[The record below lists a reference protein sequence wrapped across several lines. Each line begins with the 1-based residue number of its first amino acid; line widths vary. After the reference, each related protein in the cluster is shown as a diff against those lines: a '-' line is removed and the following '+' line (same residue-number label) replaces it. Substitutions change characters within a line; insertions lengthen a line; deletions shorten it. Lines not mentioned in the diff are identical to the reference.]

1 MTSAAHDPAAHDP
14 GDGGPA
20 RAPSDGGPGN
30 FISDLIANDVQTGKN
45 GGRVATRFPP
55 EPNGYLHIGH
65 AKSICTNFGLAAKFG
80 GTTNLR
86 FDDTN
91 PEAEDVE
98 FVESIESDVR
108 WLGFDWQ
115 GRKYF
120 ASDYFEKL
128 YEFAVLLIKAGK
140 AYVDSRP
147 LEDIRAT
154 RGDFYRPGE
163 DSPDR
168 GRSVENNLLLFSKM
182 RAGELPDGSHV
193 LRAKIDMASTDVK
206 LRDPVMYRI
215 RRVRHHRTG
224 DAWCIYPMYDWA
236 HGQSDAIE
244 GITHSICTLEFKNHR
259 GLYHWFLDNLPF
271 EEHPEQIEFA
281 RLNLTHTVLSKRKLK
296 ELVVGKYVSGWDD
309 PRMPTLAGLRRR
321 GYTPAAIRSFCE
333 RIGVSTRDSVVDVAL
348 LEHALR
354 EDLNATSPRVMAV
367 LRPLKVTV
375 SNMAEGDVE
384 WFDAPYDPENA
395 GGPSRK
401 VPFSRELFIEQEDF
415 AETPP
420 KKWFRLAAGQEV
432 RLRYACLVKCE
443 EVKKNERGEIVEL
456 VCTWDP
462 ASRGGSAPD
471 GRKVKG
477 TLHWVSARH
486 ALPAEIRLY
495 DRLFRDEDPEKAD
508 GTSPAVPEPGRNQAP
523 VRGRNQ
529 APRGVQQQAG
539 VGANVGFDWKSHLNP
554 DSLEVVHGWVEP
566 SLREAKAL
574 DRFQFERVGYFC
586 VDTDSKPESLV
597 YNRTIALRDTWAAI
611 AAKGG

>member
-1 MTSAAHDPAAHDP
+1 MSSANTTPPGAARPSGEGPLGGVPSAAVAVDGAD
-14 GDGGPA
+14 GD
-20 RAPSDGGPGN
+20 DGPGN
-30 FISDLIANDVQTGKN
+30 FIGELIAEDVRTGKN

-65 AKSICTNFGLAAKFG
+65 AKSICTNFGLAARFG

-98 FVESIESDVR
+98 YVESIENDVR

-128 YEFAVLLIKAGK
+128 YELAVHLIEAGK
-140 AYVDSRP
+140 AYVDSRS

-154 RGDFYRPGE
+154 RGDFYKPGE
-163 DSPDR
+163 ESVDR
-168 GRSVENNLLLFSKM
+168 NRPVADNLALFAKM

-193 LRAKIDMASTDVK
+193 LRAKIDMGSTDVK

-215 RRVRHHRTG
+215 RRAHHHRTG
-224 DAWCIYPMYDWA
+224 NAWCIYPMYDWA

-259 GLYHWFLDNLPF
+259 GLYHWFLDNLPLDY
-271 EEHPEQIEFA
+271 HPEQIEFA
-281 RLNLTHTVLSKRKLK
+281 KLKLTYTVLSKRKLK
-296 ELVVGKYVSGWDD
+296 ELVEGKYVSGWDD

-321 GYTPAAIRSFCE
+321 GYTAEAIRSFCE
-333 RIGVSTRDSVVDVAL
+333 RIGVSTRDSNVDITL

-354 EDLNATSPRVMAV
+354 EHLNATSPRVMAV
-367 LRPLKVTV
+367 LRPLKITV
-375 SNMAEGDVE
+375 SNMAEEEVE
-384 WFDAPYDPENA
+384 WFDAPYDPEKP

-401 VPFSRELFIEQEDF
+401 VPFSRDILIEREDF
-415 AETPP
+415 AEVAS
-420 KKWFRLAAGQEV
+420 KKWFRLAPGQEV
-432 RLRYACLVKCE
+432 RLRYACLLKCE
-443 EVKKNERGEIVEL
+443 TVKKNSHGEVTEL

-462 ASRGGSAPD
+462 ASRGGSSPN

-477 TLHWVSARH
+477 TLHWLSAKH

-495 DRLFRDEDPEKAD
+495 DRLFREEEPERDK
-508 GTSPAVPEPGRNQAP
+508 GQ
-523 VRGRNQ
+523 
-529 APRGVQQQAG
+529 GV
-539 VGANVGFDWKSHLNP
+539 DWKSHLNHA
-554 DSLEVVHGWVEP
+554 SLETVRGWVEP
-566 SLREAKAL
+566 SLAEAKAL

-586 VDTDSKPESLV
+586 VDVDSKPGSLV